1 METCQ
6 KLANYRG
13 FHGRLLPGHPALPG
27 GGRPRGSGTGAK
39 LRRLALK
46 YVEARLAPRIRR
58 AIDKAVAKEL
68 AKVDRGDM
76 DAIIRLN
83 RLLLRL

>member
-1 METCQ
+1 MEIPTTV
-6 KLANYRG
+6 RG
-13 FHGRLLPGHPALPG
+13 SDGRWLKGHGPIAGA
-27 GGRPRGSGTGAK
+27 GRPRGSGAK

-46 YVEARLAPRIRR
+46 YVEARLAPRIQK
-58 AIDKAVAKEL
+58 AIDEAVAKEL